1 MNSLLEAVATI
12 PTQKDIDN
20 QNSATSVMK
29 KTARQ
34 ALIGEDTLLEWVPRT
49 ELSIK
54 NRIDNSSAEKN
65 KQLFA
70 GKTVSQL
77 AAAARRHGYGDN
89 NVYLKYYDLVT

>member
-34 ALIGEDTLLEWVPRT
+34 ALIGEDTLLEWRPV
-49 ELSIK
+49 LSIK
-54 NRIDNSSAEKN
+54 DRIANSSAEKN